1 MKLHS
6 IIPDISIA
14 HYVSR
19 IFAIEDCKLDTDLG
33 FPLIANGYP
42 GFVFQTANSEPT
54 LCGNN
59 KVNSLFLFGQTIK
72 PVELFTTGKLTL
84 IAYFFYPHTLKT
96 LFGVNAK
103 ELTDISIDLNY
114 LRSAKKINLKEQLIN
129 APSLSM
135 RLQLMN
141 NYVLKLVEAKYPKVP
156 DDILY
161 ATQSIR
167 KSKGLL
173 SVSNVQKQLNVSERT
188 FRRLFDL
195 YVGISPKTYSK
206 ICQFDSAFQQ
216 INTNGFCK
224 LSDVAYENG
233 YSDQSHLLRT
243 FREFTSFSPS
253 EYLRKSSDFLLLNR

>member
-6 IIPDISIA
+6 IIPPITIA
-14 HYVSR
+14 DYVSK
-19 IFAIEDCKLDTDLG
+19 IFAIEDCKLDIETGL
-33 FPLIANGYP
+33 PLIANGYP

-54 LCGNN
+54 LCEGN

-72 PVELFTTGKLTL
+72 PVKLFTTGKLTL

-114 LRSAKKINLKEQLIN
+114 LQSAKKINLKDKLIN
-129 APSLSM
+129 APALSM

-141 NYVLKLVEAKYPKVP
+141 NYVLKLIESSYLKIPN
-156 DDILY
+156 DIHF
-161 ATQSIR
+161 ATQSLR

-173 SVSNVQKQLNVSERT
+173 PISNVQKDLNFSERT

-195 YVGISPKTYSK
+195 HVGISPKAFSR

-216 INTNGFCK
+216 LNTNQFSK

-243 FREFTSFSPS
+243 FREFTTFSPS
-253 EYLRKSSDFLLLNR
+253 EYLKKTSDFLLLNR